1 MSDMTAP
8 PGPALRD
15 PRYQD
20 LCGFFKTM
28 PDGAEWQP
36 RIGDWVARR
45 PGEGL
50 GIVIGVEDVSLT
62 IVPAGDATQSE
73 AGEPYQAERD
83 AVIWLPTLDQLRSM
97 MLAAFSTSGCFTSSF
112 NGRAWWFSGN
122 IMGTT
127 VTNLVP
133 LAEGGSAEEAAI
145 NALLMRH
152 QR

>member
-1 MSDMTAP
+1 MSNTTAP

-20 LCGFFKTM
+20 LCAFFKTM
-28 PDGAEWQP
+28 PDGQTWQP
-36 RIGDWVARR
+36 SIGDWVVRR

-50 GIVIGVEDVSLT
+50 GVVIAVEGGALRVA
-62 IVPAGDATQSE
+62 PAEG
-73 AGEPYQAERD
+73 GEPYEGAAGD
-83 AVIWLPTLDQLRSM
+83 LTWLPTLDQLRSL
-97 MLAAFSTSGCFTSSF
+97 MLDAFSTTGCFTSSF

-122 IMGTT
+122 IMGMT

-133 LAEGGSAEEAAI
+133 LAEGGSAEEAAV

>member
-1 MSDMTAP
+1 MNDATRP

-20 LCGFFKTM
+20 LCTFFKTM
-28 PDGAEWQP
+28 PDGEGWEP
-36 RIGDWVARR
+36 HIGDWVVRR

-50 GIVIGVEDVSLT
+50 GVVIGKEGSSLRVAPVEGG
-62 IVPAGDATQSE
+62 A
-73 AGEPYQAERD
+73 PYEEERD
-83 AVIWLPTLDQLRSM
+83 NLTWLPTLDQLRSM
-97 MLAAFSTSGCFTSSF
+97 MLAAFSTTGCFTSSF
-112 NGRAWWFSGN
+112 NGRAWWFTGN

-133 LAEGGSAEEAAI
+133 LAEGGSAEEAAL

>member
-1 MSDMTAP
+1 MNDATAP
-8 PGPALRD
+8 PGPALRE
-15 PRYQD
+15 PRYHD

-36 RIGDWVARR
+36 RIGDWVVRR

-50 GIVIGVEDVSLT
+50 GIIIGLEGASLR
-62 IVPAGDATQSE
+62 VAPAEG
-73 AGEPYQAERD
+73 GEPYAARD
-83 AVIWLPTLDQLRSM
+83 EEVIWLPTLDQLRSL
-97 MLAAFSTSGCFTSSF
+97 MLAAFSTTGCFTSSF
-112 NGRAWWFSGN
+112 NGRAWWYSGN

>member
-1 MSDMTAP
+1 MSDASVP

-15 PRYQD
+15 ARYQD

-28 PDGAEWQP
+28 PGGNDWEP
-36 RIGDWVARR
+36 SIGDWVVRR

-50 GIVIGVEDVSLT
+50 GIVTTVAGSRLT
-62 IVPAGDATQSE
+62 VTPADAGAPYEGDL
-73 AGEPYQAERD
+73 D
-83 AVIWLPTLDQLRSM
+83 ALIWLPTLDQVRTM
-97 MLAAFSTSGCFTSSF
+97 MLAAFNTTGCFTSSF
-112 NGRAWWFSGN
+112 NGRAWWFGGN
-122 IMGTT
+122 IMGAN

-145 NALLMRH
+145 NALLMRS

>member
-1 MSDMTAP
+1 MSDATIP

-20 LCGFFKTM
+20 LCTFFKTM
-28 PDGAEWQP
+28 PDGQDWQP
-36 RIGDWVARR
+36 RIGDWVVRR

-50 GIVIGVEDVSLT
+50 GIITALVGESVRVAPAEGGELYEGTRDDLT
-62 IVPAGDATQSE
+62 
-73 AGEPYQAERD
+73 
-83 AVIWLPTLDQLRSM
+83 WLPTLDQLRSM
-97 MLAAFSTSGCFTSSF
+97 MLAAFSTTGCFTSSF

-122 IMGTT
+122 IMGMTI
-127 VTNLVP
+127 TNLVP

>member
-1 MSDMTAP
+1 MSDATAS

-28 PDGAEWQP
+28 PDGQEWEP
-36 RIGDWVARR
+36 HVGDWVVRR

-50 GIVIGVEDVSLT
+50 GVLSAVGAASLR
-62 IVPAGDATQSE
+62 VASADG
-73 AGEPYQAERD
+73 GEPYEAGRD
-83 AVIWLPTLDQLRSM
+83 DLIWLPTLGQLRSM
-97 MLAAFSTSGCFTSSF
+97 MLAAFSTTGCFTSSF
-112 NGRAWWFSGN
+112 NGRAWWFQGN
-122 IMGTT
+122 ILGMT

>member
-1 MSDMTAP
+1 MSDAPP

-20 LCGFFKTM
+20 LCAFFKTM

-36 RIGDWVARR
+36 HVGDWVVCR

-50 GIVIGVEDVSLT
+50 GVIVMAADDRLRVIPVD
-62 IVPAGDATQSE
+62 GDG
-73 AGEPYQAERD
+73 GEPYEAPS
-83 AVIWLPTLDQLRSM
+83 AGVTWLPTLDQLRSM
-97 MLAAFSTSGCFTSSF
+97 MLAAFSTTGCFTSSF

-122 IMGTT
+122 IMGMT

-133 LAEGGSAEEAAI
+133 LAEGASAEEAAV

>member
-1 MSDMTAP
+1 MSDVTTP
-8 PGPALRD
+8 PGPALGD

-20 LCGFFKTM
+20 LCTFFKTM
-28 PDGAEWQP
+28 PDGQDWQP
-36 RIGDWVARR
+36 RVGDGVVRR
-45 PGEGL
+45 PGDGL
-50 GIVIGVEDVSLT
+50 GIITTVEGDSVR
-62 IVPAGDATQSE
+62 VAPAEG
-73 AGEPYQAERD
+73 GEPYEGRRD
-83 AVIWLPTLDQLRSM
+83 DLTWLPTLDQLRSM

-122 IMGTT
+122 IMGMTI
-127 VTNLVP
+127 TNLVP

>member
-1 MSDMTAP
+1 MLDPTTP

-15 PRYQD
+15 QRYQD
-20 LCGFFKTM
+20 LCDFFKTV
-28 PDGAEWQP
+28 PDGQSWDP
-36 RIGDWVARR
+36 RIGDWVVRA

-50 GIVIGVEDVSLT
+50 GIVVGVDGAALRVAPIEPT
-62 IVPAGDATQSE
+62 TG
-73 AGEPYQAERD
+73 GEPYAGDRD
-83 AVIWLPTLDQLRSM
+83 SLIWLPTLDQLRSL
-97 MLAAFSTSGCFTSSF
+97 MLAAFGTCGAFTSGF

-122 IMGTT
+122 ILGMN

-145 NALLMRH
+145 NALLMNY

>member
-1 MSDMTAP
+1 MTDM
-8 PGPALRD
+8 PGERPALRD
-15 PRYQD
+15 PRYHD

-36 RIGDWVARR
+36 HIGDWVVRR

-50 GIVIGVEDVSLT
+50 GIIIGLEGASLR
-62 IVPAGDATQSE
+62 VAPAEG
-73 AGEPYQAERD
+73 GEPYVARD
-83 AVIWLPTLDQLRSM
+83 EEVVWLPTLDQLRSL
-97 MLAAFSTSGCFTSSF
+97 MLAAFSTTGCFTSSF
-112 NGRAWWFSGN
+112 NGRAWWYSGN

>member
-1 MSDMTAP
+1 MSDTAAP
-8 PGPALRD
+8 PGQALRD

-20 LCGFFKTM
+20 LCAFFKTM
-28 PDGAEWQP
+28 PDGQAWQP
-36 RIGDWVARR
+36 HIGDWVARR
-45 PGEGL
+45 PGDGL
-50 GIVIGVEDVSLT
+50 GIVIAVEGDSLR
-62 IVPAGDATQSE
+62 VAPAAG
-73 AGEPYQAERD
+73 GEPYQGAAAELT
-83 AVIWLPTLDQLRSM
+83 WLPTLDQLRSL
-97 MLAAFSTSGCFTSSF
+97 MLDAFSTTGCFTSSF

-122 IMGTT
+122 IMGMN

>member
-1 MSDMTAP
+1 MSEATAP
-8 PGPALRD
+8 PGPALSD

-28 PDGAEWQP
+28 PGGEDWQP
-36 RIGDWVARR
+36 HIGDWVVSR

-50 GIVIGVEDVSLT
+50 GVVTDVDGAMLGVTPVD
-62 IVPAGDATQSE
+62 GGE
-73 AGEPYQAERD
+73 AYEQTRD
-83 AVIWLPTLDQLRSM
+83 ILIWLPTLDQLRTM
-97 MLAAFSTSGCFTSSF
+97 MLTAFSTTGCFTSSF

-122 IMGTT
+122 IMGMN

-145 NALLMRH
+145 NALLMRS

>member
-1 MSDMTAP
+1 MTEATVP

-20 LCGFFKTM
+20 LCGFFKTQE
-28 PDGAEWQP
+28 GADYWSP
-36 RIGDWVARR
+36 RIGDWVVRA
-45 PGEGL
+45 PDDGL
-50 GIVIGVEDVSLT
+50 GVVIGVDGSALRVM
-62 IVPAGDATQSE
+62 PAAG
-73 AGEPYQAERD
+73 GEPYQEEAD
-83 AVIWLPTLDQLRSM
+83 ALIWLPTLDQLRSL
-97 MLAAFSTSGCFTSSF
+97 MLEAFSTTGCFTSSF

-122 IMGTT
+122 IMGMT

-133 LAEGGSAEEAAI
+133 LAEGGSAEEAAV

>member
-1 MSDMTAP
+1 MSDATAP
-8 PGPALRD
+8 PGSALRD

-20 LCGFFKTM
+20 LCTFFKTM
-28 PDGAEWQP
+28 PDGQDWTP
-36 RIGDWVARR
+36 RIGDWVIRR

-50 GIVIGVEDVSLT
+50 GVVIALD
-62 IVPAGDATQSE
+62 GDTLRVALVDG
-73 AGEPYQAERD
+73 GEPYQGTGAELT
-83 AVIWLPTLDQLRSM
+83 WLPTLDQLRSM
-97 MLAAFSTSGCFTSSF
+97 MLAAFSTTGCFTSSF

-122 IMGTT
+122 IMGMT

>member
-1 MSDMTAP
+1 MLDPTTP

-28 PDGAEWQP
+28 PDGQSWDP
-36 RIGDWVARR
+36 HVGDWVVRG

-50 GIVIGVEDVSLT
+50 GVVAGVDGTALRVAPVE
-62 IVPAGDATQSE
+62 G
-73 AGEPYQAERD
+73 GEPYEGDRD
-83 AVIWLPTLDQLRSM
+83 NLIWLPTLDQLRSL
-97 MLAAFSTSGCFTSSF
+97 MLTAFSTCGCFTSSF
-112 NGRAWWFSGN
+112 NGRAWWFKGN
-122 IMGTT
+122 IMGMTI
-127 VTNLVP
+127 TNLVP

-145 NALLMRH
+145 NALLMRS

>member
-1 MSDMTAP
+1 MSERPIP

-20 LCGFFKTM
+20 LCAFFKTM
-28 PDGAEWQP
+28 PDGQDWQP
-36 RIGDWVARR
+36 RIGDWVVRR
-45 PGEGL
+45 PGDEPGL
-50 GIVIGVEDVSLT
+50 IVGQDADRVRV
-62 IVPAGDATQSE
+62 VPADGGE
-73 AGEPYQAERD
+73 AYQDNPANLT
-83 AVIWLPTLDQLRSM
+83 WLPALDQLRSM
-97 MLAAFSTSGCFTSSF
+97 MLDAFSTTGCFTSSF
-112 NGRAWWFSGN
+112 NGRAWWFTGN
-122 IMGTT
+122 IMGMT

>member
-1 MSDMTAP
+1 MSEMTAP

-15 PRYQD
+15 ARYQD
-20 LCGFFKTM
+20 LCAFFKTM
-28 PDGAEWQP
+28 PDGADWQP
-36 RIGDWVARR
+36 HIGDWVARR

-50 GIVIGVEDVSLT
+50 GVVISV
-62 IVPAGDATQSE
+62 GDAGLRVAPAE
-73 AGEPYQAERD
+73 GGDPYHAERD

-97 MLAAFSTSGCFTSSF
+97 MLAAFSTTGCFTSSF